1 MIEKHEIL
9 ASIAYSYRVVAN
21 IRQSEEKQ
29 VEWKYRN
36 FKEPKKLIFSW
47 KKSSLIQH

>member
-9 ASIAYSYRVVAN
+9 DSIAYSYGVVAI

-29 VEWKYRN
+29 VK
-36 FKEPKKLIFSW
+36 
-47 KKSSLIQH
+47 